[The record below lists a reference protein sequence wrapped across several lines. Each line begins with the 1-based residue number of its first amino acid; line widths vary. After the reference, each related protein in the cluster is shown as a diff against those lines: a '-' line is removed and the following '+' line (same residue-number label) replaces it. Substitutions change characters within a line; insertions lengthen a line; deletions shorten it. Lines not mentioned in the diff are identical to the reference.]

1 MLSFPSHF
9 EKTDCSG
16 NYTEVCFH
24 PVFCPGYRKKSLEWS
39 DIRDPI
45 FRTKPNLHSRRAESI
60 FFWVQTNL
68 PQIRIFPGWSFF
80 PSPFLSEGRVRNK
93 RSPTHEGMDMDTCYC
108 RSATPG
114 NSTLI
119 NFLYTLFLSSNVR
132 SFASFLLPSFFL
144 CVSTHFRK
152 ASFRT

>member
-60 FFWVQTNL
+60 FF
-68 PQIRIFPGWSFF
+68 
-80 PSPFLSEGRVRNK
+80 
-93 RSPTHEGMDMDTCYC
+93 
-108 RSATPG
+108 
-114 NSTLI
+114 
-119 NFLYTLFLSSNVR
+119 LSSNQLTSDPYFPGLV
-132 SFASFLLPSFFL
+132 FFPL
-144 CVSTHFRK
+144 TFSLRGK
-152 ASFRT
+152 GEKQAQPNP